1 LTVKTSKSPREEKQG
16 SHYQWQLTIPRIDKM
31 KHLSHD
37 QIDALIAAAESDRD
51 RLLFRL
57 CYEHGLRISECL
69 ALTRANAQR
78 DFLTIKAKKRGK
90 RSEERLSAAS
100 IRLWASVTETLAPN
114 TRGSVGSGHR

>member
-1 LTVKTSKSPREEKQG
+1 
-16 SHYQWQLTIPRIDKM
+16 M

-51 RLLFRL
+51 RLLFQL

-69 ALTRANAQR
+69 ALTRAHVQR

-90 RSEERLSAAS
+90 RSDERLSAATT
-100 IRLWASVTETLAPN
+100 RLWGIIDVDARAKHANISLQSA
-114 TRGSVGSGHR
+114 VGISDLPQSR